1 MKHIVKTGIF
11 IFCSLFMT
19 STPVLGQERGAV
31 KVDSLH
37 KSWYIVSSSAL
48 GTVLYRDF
56 ATSPLFYWGPSIR
69 LSPGGLMLS
78 QKVDMQWNID
88 FSAAAVIAKAPKSNF
103 AQTITGALV
112 LSGETYVHYL
122 HNIDIQ
128 VNNRFRTKIGGAA
141 MFTSNIRY
149 NSSLG
154 NNGIGVDNLANL
166 MFAAKFTKDI
176 SRLKERVINLYFFK
190 PTLKPVKRDLSFQ
203 INAGILNF
211 NHRPGYAYT
220 YEAEINGTETTPV
233 KWLFHNYSW
242 SMNGW
247 RLHTRLNFTR
257 YLPNGNARQWS
268 YVWDAAHAPGKH
280 EAFQMATHR
289 IQYSLL
295 FNFK

>member
-1 MKHIVKTGIF
+1 MLSVLLLATY
-11 IFCSLFMT
+11 
-19 STPVLGQERGAV
+19 PVVGQERGV
-31 KVDSLH
+31 LQNDSLH

-69 LSPGGLMLS
+69 LSPGGLMQS

-88 FSAAAVIAKAPKSNF
+88 IAAAVVLARAPKSTF
-103 AQTITGALV
+103 SKTLTGALA
-112 LSGETYVHYL
+112 LSGELYFHYL
-122 HNIDIQ
+122 RHITIQ
-128 VNNRFRTKIGGAA
+128 VNNRFKAKIGGAT
-141 MFTSNIRY
+141 MVTSNVRY

-154 NNGIGVDNLANL
+154 NNGIGVDNMVNL

-176 SRLKERVINLYFFK
+176 SRLQERVLNLYIFK
-190 PTLKPVKRDLSFQ
+190 PTLKPVKRELSLQ
-203 INAGILNF
+203 INTGILNF

-233 KWLFHNYSW
+233 NWLFDNYYW

-247 RLHTRLNFTR
+247 RLHTRINFTR
-257 YLPNGNARQWS
+257 YHSNGNARQWS
-268 YVWDAAHAPGKH
+268 YVWDAVHAPGKH